1 MTSLSNGQPIDLVIF
16 DCDGVLIRT
25 EQHCW
30 AADSAAFTA
39 VGIPMTEEEVA
50 LRWTGIAFKDM
61 YRTLELEHGIT
72 LPADFHD
79 GIAQTVRAAC
89 VAAGPDLAV
98 PGVHAA
104 VAAIAQRKCVAS
116 SSGPD
121 WLERYIS
128 QIGLWSAF
136 APNVF
141 SAVEV
146 AHGKPAPD
154 LFLHAARKM
163 GVDPARCIVIEDS
176 VPGVTG
182 AAAAGM
188 RVLGFTQTAWDPATH
203 GARLRAVGA
212 TTTFDDMRDLPGL
225 IREATIS

>member
-1 MTSLSNGQPIDLVIF
+1 MSRSTTSPIDLVIF

-30 AADSAAFTA
+30 AADAKAFTA
-39 VGIPMTEEEVA
+39 VGIPLTEQDVA
-50 LRWTGIAFKDM
+50 LRFTGISFKDM
-61 YRTLELEHGIT
+61 YRTLEIEHGVT

-79 GIAQTVRAAC
+79 GIAEAILAAC
-89 VAAGPDLAV
+89 VAAGPELAV
-98 PGVHAA
+98 PGVLDA

-116 SSGPD
+116 SSNPD
-121 WLERYIS
+121 WLERYIG
-128 QIGLWSAF
+128 QIGLWSSF

-154 LFLHAARKM
+154 LFLHAARRM
-163 GVDPARCIVIEDS
+163 GVDPDRCLVIEDS

-188 RVLGFTQTAWDPATH
+188 RVLGFTATAWDPSTH
-203 GARLRAVGA
+203 GARLLQAGA
-212 TTTFDDMRDLPGL
+212 TLVFDDMRDLPGL
-225 IREATIS
+225 IRDA

>member
-1 MTSLSNGQPIDLVIF
+1 MSDPIDLVIF

-30 AADSAAFTA
+30 AADAAAFTA
-39 VGIPMTEEEVA
+39 AGIPLTEQDVA
-50 LRWTGIAFKDM
+50 LRFTGIAFKDM
-61 YRTLELEHGIT
+61 YRTLEIEHGVT

-79 GIAQTVRAAC
+79 GIAETILAAC

-98 PGVHAA
+98 PGVLDA
-104 VAAIAQRKCVAS
+104 VAAIPQRKCVAS
-116 SSGPD
+116 SSNPD
-121 WLERYIS
+121 WLERYIG
-128 QIGLWSAF
+128 QIGLWPTF

-154 LFLHAARKM
+154 LFLHAARRM

-188 RVLGFTQTAWDPATH
+188 RVLGFTATAWDPSTH
-203 GARLRAVGA
+203 GDRPLKAGA
-212 TTTFDDMRDLPGL
+212 TSVFADMHDLPGL
-225 IREATIS
+225 IRDAAIS

>member
-1 MTSLSNGQPIDLVIF
+1 MSRPIDLVIF

-30 AADSAAFTA
+30 AADAEAFTA
-39 VGIPMTEEEVA
+39 AGIPLTEEDVA
-50 LRWTGIAFKDM
+50 LRFTGIAFKDM
-61 YRTLELEHGIT
+61 YRTLELEHGVT
-72 LPADFHD
+72 LPPDFHD
-79 GIAQTVRAAC
+79 GIAETILAAC

-98 PGVHAA
+98 PHVRDA
-104 VAAIAQRKCVAS
+104 VAAIPQRKCVAS
-116 SSGPD
+116 SSNPD
-121 WLERYIS
+121 WLQRYIS
-128 QIGLWSAF
+128 QIGLWSSF

-176 VPGVTG
+176 VPGVTA

-188 RVLGFTQTAWDPATH
+188 RVLGFTATAWDPATH
-203 GARLRAVGA
+203 GPRLMAAGA
-212 TTTFDDMRDLPGL
+212 TTTFDDMRDLPRL
-225 IREATIS
+225 IREAAIS

>member
-1 MTSLSNGQPIDLVIF
+1 MSTLPIDLVIF

-30 AADSAAFTA
+30 TADAAAFTA
-39 VGIPMTEEEVA
+39 AGIPLTEEEVA
-50 LRWTGIAFKDM
+50 LRFTGIAFRDM
-61 YRTLELEHGIT
+61 YRTLEREHGVT

-79 GIAQTVRAAC
+79 GIAETIQAAC
-89 VAAGPDLAV
+89 VAAGADLAV
-98 PGVHAA
+98 PGVAAA
-104 VAAIAQRKCVAS
+104 VAAIPQRKCVAS
-116 SSGPD
+116 SSNPD
-121 WLERYIS
+121 WLERYLT
-128 QIGLWSAF
+128 QIGLWSRF

-154 LFLHAARKM
+154 LFLHAARRM
-163 GVDPARCIVIEDS
+163 GVDPARCLVIEDS

-188 RVLGFTQTAWDPATH
+188 RVLGFTATAWDPAGH
-203 GARLRAVGA
+203 GPRLTGAGAMAV
-212 TTTFDDMRDLPGL
+212 FDDMARLPDL
-225 IREATIS
+225 IREAAIS

>member
-1 MTSLSNGQPIDLVIF
+1 MSRPIDLVIF
-16 DCDGVLIRT
+16 DCDGVLIQT

-30 AADSAAFTA
+30 AADAKAFTA
-39 VGIPMTEEEVA
+39 AGIPLTEQDVA
-50 LRWTGIAFKDM
+50 LRFTGIAFKDM
-61 YRTLELEHGIT
+61 YRTLEIEHGVT
-72 LPADFHD
+72 LPPDFPD
-79 GIAQTVRAAC
+79 GIAETILAAC
-89 VAAGPDLAV
+89 VAAGPNLAV
-98 PGVHAA
+98 PHVREA
-104 VAAIAQRKCVAS
+104 VAVIPQRKCVAS
-116 SSGPD
+116 SSNPD
-121 WLERYIS
+121 WLERYIT
-128 QIGLWSAF
+128 QIGLWSSF

-188 RVLGFTQTAWDPATH
+188 RVLGFTATAWDPTTQ
-203 GARLRAVGA
+203 GPRLMAAGA
-212 TTTFDDMRDLPGL
+212 TTIFDDMRDLPRL
-225 IREATIS
+225 IRDAAIS

>member
-1 MTSLSNGQPIDLVIF
+1 MSRPIDLVIF
-16 DCDGVLIRT
+16 DCDGVLIQT

-30 AADSAAFTA
+30 AADAKAFTA
-39 VGIPMTEEEVA
+39 AGIPLTEQDVA
-50 LRWTGIAFKDM
+50 LRFTGIAFKDM
-61 YRTLELEHGIT
+61 YRTLEIEHGVT

-79 GIAQTVRAAC
+79 GIAETILAAC
-89 VAAGPDLAV
+89 VAAGPNLAV
-98 PGVHAA
+98 PHVREA
-104 VAAIAQRKCVAS
+104 VAVIPQRKCVAS
-116 SSGPD
+116 SSNPD
-121 WLERYIS
+121 WLERYIT
-128 QIGLWSAF
+128 QIGLWSSF

-188 RVLGFTQTAWDPATH
+188 RVLGFTATAWDPATH
-203 GARLRAVGA
+203 GPRLMAAGA
-212 TTTFDDMRDLPGL
+212 TTIFDDMRDLPRL
-225 IREATIS
+225 IRDAAIS

>member
-1 MTSLSNGQPIDLVIF
+1 MSAPIDLVIF

-30 AADSAAFTA
+30 AADAEAFTA
-39 VGIPMTEEEVA
+39 VGIPLTEEEVA

-79 GIAQTVRAAC
+79 GIAETILAAC
-89 VAAGPDLAV
+89 VAAGPELAV
-98 PGVHAA
+98 PGVREA
-104 VAAIAQRKCVAS
+104 VAAIPQRKCVAS
-116 SSGPD
+116 SSNPD
-121 WLERYIS
+121 WLERYLT
-128 QIGLWSAF
+128 QIGLWPTF

-154 LFLHAARKM
+154 LFLHAARRM
-163 GVDPARCIVIEDS
+163 GVDPANCLVIEDS

-188 RVLGFTQTAWDPATH
+188 RVLGFTATAWDPATH
-203 GARLRAVGA
+203 GPRLMQAGA
-212 TTTFDDMRDLPGL
+212 TATFDDMAALPGL
-225 IREATIS
+225 IRDAATS

>member
-1 MTSLSNGQPIDLVIF
+1 MSPPIDLVIF

-39 VGIPMTEEEVA
+39 AGIPLTEEQVA
-50 LRWTGIAFKDM
+50 LRFTGIAFRDM
-61 YRTLELEHGIT
+61 YRTLEIEHGVT
-72 LPADFHD
+72 LPPDFHERVSET
-79 GIAQTVRAAC
+79 ILAAC

-98 PGVHAA
+98 PGVTDA
-104 VAAIAQRKCVAS
+104 VAAIPQRKCVAS
-116 SSGPD
+116 SSNPD
-121 WLERYIS
+121 WLERYLR
-128 QIGLWSAF
+128 QIGLWSNF

-154 LFLHAARKM
+154 LFLHAARRM
-163 GVDPARCIVIEDS
+163 GVAPERCLVIEDS

-188 RVLGFTQTAWDPATH
+188 RVLGFTQTAWDPVSH
-203 GARLRAVGA
+203 GPHLMQAGA
-212 TTTFDDMRDLPGL
+212 TKTFDDMRDLPGL
-225 IREATIS
+225 IRDAAIS

>member
-1 MTSLSNGQPIDLVIF
+1 MSRSTEAPIDLVIF

-30 AADSAAFTA
+30 AADAKAFTA
-39 VGIPMTEEEVA
+39 VGIPLTEQDVA
-50 LRWTGIAFKDM
+50 LRFTGIAFKDM
-61 YRTLELEHGIT
+61 YRTLEIEHGVT

-79 GIAQTVRAAC
+79 GIAETILAAC

-98 PGVHAA
+98 PGVLDA

-116 SSGPD
+116 SSNPD
-121 WLERYIS
+121 WLERYIG
-128 QIGLWSAF
+128 QIGLWPSF

-154 LFLHAARKM
+154 LFLHAARRM
-163 GVDPARCIVIEDS
+163 GVDPDRCLVIEDS

-188 RVLGFTQTAWDPATH
+188 RVLGFTATAWDPSTH
-203 GARLRAVGA
+203 GARLLQAGA
-212 TTTFDDMRDLPGL
+212 TLVFDDMRDLPGL
-225 IREATIS
+225 IRDA

>member
-1 MTSLSNGQPIDLVIF
+1 MSQPIDLVIF

-30 AADSAAFTA
+30 AADAKAFSA
-39 VGIPMTEEEVA
+39 VGIPLTEQEVA
-50 LRWTGIAFKDM
+50 ERFTGIAFKDM
-61 YRTLELEHGIT
+61 YRTLEIEHGVT

-79 GIAQTVRAAC
+79 TIAESILAAC

-98 PGVHAA
+98 PHVREA
-104 VAAIAQRKCVAS
+104 VAAIPQRKCVAS
-116 SSGPD
+116 SSNPD
-121 WLERYIS
+121 WLERYIG
-128 QIGLWSAF
+128 QIGLWPRF

-154 LFLHAARKM
+154 LFLHAARRM

-188 RVLGFTQTAWDPATH
+188 RVLGFTATAWDPATH
-203 GARLRAVGA
+203 GPRLMAAGA
-212 TTTFDDMRDLPGL
+212 TMTFADMRDLPEL
-225 IREATIS
+225 IRSAAIS

>member
-1 MTSLSNGQPIDLVIF
+1 MSAPIDLVIF

-30 AADSAAFTA
+30 AADSKAFTA
-39 VGIPMTEEEVA
+39 AGIPLTEQDVA
-50 LRWTGIAFKDM
+50 LRFTGIAFKDM
-61 YRTLELEHGIT
+61 YRTLEIEHGVT

-79 GIAQTVRAAC
+79 GIAETILAAC

-98 PGVHAA
+98 PGVIDA
-104 VAAIAQRKCVAS
+104 VAAIPQRKCVAS
-116 SSGPD
+116 SSNPD
-121 WLERYIS
+121 WLERYIG
-128 QIGLWSAF
+128 QIGLWPTF

-154 LFLHAARKM
+154 LFLHAARRM
-163 GVDPARCIVIEDS
+163 SVDPARCIVIEDS

-188 RVLGFTQTAWDPATH
+188 RVLGFTATAWDPPNH
-203 GARLRAVGA
+203 GARLLQAGA
-212 TTTFDDMRDLPGL
+212 TRVFGDMRDLPAL
-225 IREATIS
+225 IRDAAIS